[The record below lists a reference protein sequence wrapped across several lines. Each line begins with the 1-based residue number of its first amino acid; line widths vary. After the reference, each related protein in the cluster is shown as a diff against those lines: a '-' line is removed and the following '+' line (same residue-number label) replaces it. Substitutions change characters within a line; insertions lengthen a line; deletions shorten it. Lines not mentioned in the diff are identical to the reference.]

1 MKLDE
6 LQKKIADV
14 LGVSASQKELSFE
27 IFVTEISAILLEHI
41 TLKVPRIGF
50 FQLKNTPSKNGI
62 RPLIFSPLSED
73 FSQDTQ
79 NLYIKIDVAP
89 KIKNTPEF
97 DSNIFSIGVGKPL
110 LPLSIDELPDTE
122 TSYAMLKKS
131 IEERVKEL
139 LMESDQIP
147 NFNIWDDYYKSP
159 EEYEEESVDGTK
171 SQLYELTS
179 DLEFTDEI
187 IPDKFPENISDNFNL
202 SSSHSNQTSQLDYSN
217 LLDEESKSKE
227 ETENYDD
234 LLVTTNEESE
244 LNLGDVLFPP
254 EEKAYRENIIEITSD
269 EEDYSALKDLRL
281 DDLSNDTITISD
293 LLEDLTPQEKK
304 DQLTINDV
312 IEKGENVVP
321 VQETLDKILADEKV
335 GEDKKKVEISI
346 EDQSEQ
352 KSPSFEELHNLS
364 TEVIPSNEIGEDS
377 LEKKQTEENKKNS
390 EIISD
395 ELTKSKSRSF
405 EELHNMS
412 NEVVSSNEIEEDS
425 LGINNKENKE
435 ENSEIFSDDL
445 TESKSSSFEEL
456 HKLNNEV
463 ISSREMEDD
472 SLEESRM
479 EEGEE
484 KIEWNWGDELR
495 EEFGIPTENEN
506 VKYEM
511 LQNGDSESKGD
522 IELVDDFLEDEKVT
536 KDLFSQL
543 EKTLEREFNYDQ
555 EPKHRLT
562 VEDKKASQEKDTLK
576 KVLLEFSGPPA
587 KYEFIEDRKSEKE
600 KRMAISLIDES
611 NEKIKKPSFTTEE
624 EIRSNSKDSYFGK
637 MFFIIFGA
645 FIVVAAVVV
654 FIIINGNNKNLVRE
668 ESKPIEQEQTSSASD
683 SENVGTLTQP
693 NPKTKDPTTLA
704 YDDLSD
710 FPRTATPPV
719 PIKDATDKQIL
730 ETIKKET
737 AKLQSSKRMEEKPA
751 AKQSN
756 VKPENQSLYKTVTTD
771 TKVSNRVF
779 YDGKNYFL
787 QVSSWPN
794 RIRAEEEVNR
804 LRALGFNAF
813 IIEANLPQK
822 GGIWYRVRVGPF
834 KTEKETDEFLKKNN
848 L

>member
-254 EEKAYRENIIEITSD
+254 EEKAYLENTIEITSD

-281 DDLSNDTITISD
+281 DDVSNDTITISD

-335 GEDKKKVEISI
+335 VEDKKKVEISI

-352 KSPSFEELHNLS
+352 KSP
-364 TEVIPSNEIGEDS
+364 
-377 LEKKQTEENKKNS
+377 
-390 EIISD
+390 
-395 ELTKSKSRSF
+395 SF

-463 ISSREMEDD
+463 ISSREIEDD

-495 EEFGIPTENEN
+495 EEFGIPTEDEN

-511 LQNGDSESKGD
+511 LQNSDSESKGD

-576 KVLLEFSGPPA
+576 KVLLEFSGPSA

-756 VKPENQSLYKTVTTD
+756 VKPENQSLYKISTTD

>member
-110 LPLSIDELPDTE
+110 LPLSIDELPDIE

-254 EEKAYRENIIEITSD
+254 EEKAYLENTIEITSD

-281 DDLSNDTITISD
+281 DDLSNGTITISD

-335 GEDKKKVEISI
+335 VEDKKKVEISI

-352 KSPSFEELHNLS
+352 KSHSFEELHNLS

-390 EIISD
+390 EI
-395 ELTKSKSRSF
+395 
-405 EELHNMS
+405 
-412 NEVVSSNEIEEDS
+412 
-425 LGINNKENKE
+425 
-435 ENSEIFSDDL
+435 FSDDL

-456 HKLNNEV
+456 HKFNNEV
-463 ISSREMEDD
+463 ISSREIEDD

-511 LQNGDSESKGD
+511 LQNSDSESKGD

-611 NEKIKKPSFTTEE
+611 NEKIKKPSFTTED

-756 VKPENQSLYKTVTTD
+756 VKPENQSLYKISTTD